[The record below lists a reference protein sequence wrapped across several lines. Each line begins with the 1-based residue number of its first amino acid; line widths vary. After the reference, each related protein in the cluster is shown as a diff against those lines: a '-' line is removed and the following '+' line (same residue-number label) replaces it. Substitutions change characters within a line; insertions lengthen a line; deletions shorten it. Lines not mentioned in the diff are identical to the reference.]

1 MLVIMFKVLLLVIMC
16 FNQVAHNLLAAYTRQ
31 LSSNPLYFSS
41 TVVFLSET
49 FKLLVSLAMLIH
61 TCRWNWTS
69 LSILLQ
75 KEVINKRTEFLKLLI
90 PAALYALQNNL
101 VYISLTNLD
110 PATFQVST
118 NLKILTTALFMRLI
132 LGHRLTTIRFAAIII
147 LFLGIVIVQL
157 QPQHTNSYHG
167 NYLLGISSVLVI
179 CICAG
184 FAGVYFEKILKD
196 TDVPFWVKNLEIY
209 IWGILSAGIGLLSQ
223 DYHSIS
229 KKGFFFGYTPFV
241 WIIII
246 LSSAGGLCASLV
258 MHHLD
263 NILKN
268 FVSSAAII
276 VTAIGSAAFF
286 HTDLGFS
293 FMLGTFLVCL
303 SIFLYSLPPT
313 ASPPSPSNVRKL

>member
-1 MLVIMFKVLLLVIMC
+1 MFKVILLITMC

-61 TCRWNWTS
+61 ACSWNCTT

-75 KEVINKRTEFLKLLI
+75 KEIINKRIEFLKLLI

-101 VYISLTNLD
+101 VYTSLTNLD

-118 NLKILTTALFMRLI
+118 NLKILTTALFMRVI
-132 LGHRLTTIRFAAIII
+132 LGHRLTMTRFTAIII
-147 LFLGIVIVQL
+147 LFLGIIIVQL
-157 QPQHTNSYHG
+157 QPQHMNSHHG

-179 CICAG
+179 CVCAG

-196 TDVPFWVKNLEIY
+196 TDVPFWVKNLEMY
-209 IWGILSAGIGLLSQ
+209 IWGILSAGIGLLGQ
-223 DYHSIS
+223 DYNNITE
-229 KKGFFFGYTPFV
+229 KGFFFGYTPAV
-241 WIIII
+241 WVIII
-246 LSSAGGLCASLV
+246 LSGAGGLYASLV

-263 NILKN
+263 NILKH

-286 HTDLGFS
+286 HTDLGVS
-293 FMLGTFLVCL
+293 FMFGSFLVCL
-303 SIFLYSLPPT
+303 SIFLYSLPSN
-313 ASPPSPSNVRKL
+313 SPPSSPLSIRKL